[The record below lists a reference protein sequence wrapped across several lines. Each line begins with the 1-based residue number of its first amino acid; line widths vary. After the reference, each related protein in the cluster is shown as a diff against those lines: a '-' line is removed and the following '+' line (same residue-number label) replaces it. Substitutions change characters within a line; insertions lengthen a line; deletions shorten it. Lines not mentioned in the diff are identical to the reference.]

1 MWSLFLP
8 AFLVSVILL
17 GIHAYFGLEIIRR
30 GIIFTDLA
38 IGQMAALGSAIS
50 ILWFHGEYLYPIS
63 LASALGAGLVIGL
76 LSRREQ
82 NVEPMI
88 GLFYALGLSGVFL
101 LLANSPHGLEEIQNL
116 MAYDILFTDLQAVK
130 WTAALYAVLGVGLWA
145 MRYLKGL
152 AYELAFFMVFAATVT
167 SSVKL
172 AGVLVVF
179 ALLVCPALMVH
190 YLRARPPLLWAWG
203 LGILV
208 NSAALFVSLKMDLPT
223 GHTVVFIQALTAILT
238 GCVAVTLGRP
248 LVPVPPENQS

>member
-1 MWSLFLP
+1 MFELFLP

-50 ILWFHGEYLYPIS
+50 ILAFDGAYLYPIS
-63 LASALGAGLVIGL
+63 LGASLVTGLMIGL

-82 NVEPMI
+82 NVEPLI
-88 GLFYALGLSGVFL
+88 GLFYALGFSGVFL

-116 MAYDILFTDLQAVK
+116 MAYDILFTDLNAVK
-130 WTAALYAVLGVGLWA
+130 WTAGLYAVLGLVLWA
-145 MRYLKGL
+145 TRYLKGL
-152 AYELAFFMVFAATVT
+152 ARELLFFTVFAATVT

-190 YLRARPPLLWAWG
+190 YLRVKPPLLWAWG

-208 NSAALFVSLKMDLPT
+208 NSAALFLSLKMDLPT
-223 GHTVVFIQALTAILT
+223 GHTVVFVQALTAIFI
-238 GCVAVTLGRP
+238 GCIAVGLNRP
-248 LVPVPPENQS
+248 LVPVSPEL